1 MTFHLHLARNVA
13 VAALFATGVLT
24 LLLWLVQA
32 LRFLEVIVEENAT
45 ALVFAQLAVLTLP
58 DLIGNL
64 LPIGT
69 FAAILFVYNRLTND
83 RELIVMQAAG
93 TSPLRLAAPAIA
105 LALASAVVTLFMG
118 GWLAPE
124 ANRQMG
130 EVRFALRS
138 GLAVALLREGTF
150 NDVDDGLV
158 VYFRNRDERGALL
171 DVIIHD
177 SRDPAQPVTT
187 MAQRGELIA
196 TEEGRT
202 RVVVHHGQRQELER
216 ATGRLN
222 RITFERYALDLEE
235 DQQDMPGQ
243 LREPREWTTWELL
256 SSSEDL
262 QPGLR
267 SKGKVE
273 LHQRLSAAIF
283 ALSLPMLALAS
294 LLGRPFDRRGQAVRV
309 TATVL
314 VAFAFQLASLG
325 MSNMTARYDAAVVAL
340 YLLAVLPLIA
350 GIWSLTRGTLPPAR
364 RPAPV

>member
-1 MTFHLHLARNVA
+1 MTFQLHIVRNVA

-58 DLIGNL
+58 DLVGNL

-69 FAAILFVYNRLTND
+69 FAAILFVYNRLAND
-83 RELIVMQAAG
+83 RELVVMQAAG

-105 LALASAVVTLFMG
+105 LALASAIATLLLG

-158 VYFRNRDERGALL
+158 VYFRSRDDQGALL

-177 SRDPAQPVTT
+177 SRDPAKPVTT

-196 TEEGRT
+196 AEGRT

-222 RITFERYALDLEE
+222 RITFDRYALDLEDE
-235 DQQDMPGQ
+235 HQDVPGP

-256 SSSEDL
+256 SASEDL
-262 QPGLR
+262 HPGLQ
-267 SKGKVE
+267 SKGTVE

-294 LLGRPFDRRGQAVRV
+294 LLGRPFDRRGQAGRV

-325 MSNMTARYDAAVVAL
+325 LSNMTARQDAAVAAL
-340 YLLAVLPLIA
+340 YVLAVLPLIG
-350 GIWSLTRGTLPPAR
+350 GIWRLTRGTLPPAR
-364 RPAPV
+364 RPASA